1 MGQSGIMNKIPGL
14 IRYCES
20 ELPNEHCPYIN
31 LGCMGCLTGFYSDL
45 DNQPDNP
52 QDYFH
57 NDYDLPSRGTNG
69 GYRQHDYQSDN
80 PQSYHSD
87 ER

>member
-31 LGCMGCLTGFYSDL
+31 LGCMGCLAGFYSDL
-45 DNQPDNP
+45 AKNLQNVTKTICRITSSTDSENI
-52 QDYFH
+52 
-57 NDYDLPSRGTNG
+57 G
-69 GYRQHDYQSDN
+69 
-80 PQSYHSD
+80 
-87 ER
+87 